1 MKIAMISFLVFFNK
15 DSGVM
20 TQKLIGRMSSSQS
33 SSCSNVL
40 VGIDQMQADT
50 EWGPISISIEIRSI
64 AALFY
69 FSSCAWW
76 ACVPV
81 CCVPPL
87 STSPIS
93 HSFHPRKNIHS
104 FCTSHLNC
112 VVLWQCLDLWF
123 IFWCLKMFCTDC
135 CPSASVKSNRG
146 TSWPIWMLTAQ
157 LRGHLSVELL
167 LYMLQKKTKLPK
179 SKQERSEKHVFF
191 ATNTSNI
198 ITTTNAIIVITT
210 NDIII
215 INTNTINHASSM
227 SGIWCSSS

>member
-1 MKIAMISFLVFFNK
+1 MVMLENIYFRRTLVMKIAMISFLVFFNK

-69 FSSCAWW
+69 FSSCARW

-87 STSPIS
+87 NIS
-93 HSFHPRKNIHS
+93 YFSFIPPTQKYPLLL
-104 FCTSHLNC
+104 HLAPQLCCFVTMFGSLIYILMSQN
-112 VVLWQCLDLWF
+112 VLYWL
-123 IFWCLKMFCTDC
+123 
-135 CPSASVKSNRG
+135 
-146 TSWPIWMLTAQ
+146 
-157 LRGHLSVELL
+157 LSVGQRE
-167 LYMLQKKTKLPK
+167 
-179 SKQERSEKHVFF
+179 
-191 ATNTSNI
+191 I
-198 ITTTNAIIVITT
+198 
-210 NDIII
+210 
-215 INTNTINHASSM
+215 
-227 SGIWCSSS
+227 